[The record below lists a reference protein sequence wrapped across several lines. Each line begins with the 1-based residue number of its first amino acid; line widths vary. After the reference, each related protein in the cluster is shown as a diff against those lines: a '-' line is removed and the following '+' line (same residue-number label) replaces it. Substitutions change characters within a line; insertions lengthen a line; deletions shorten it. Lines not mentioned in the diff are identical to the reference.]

1 MKKLRLREFENLP
14 SGHTAH
20 PRQGW
25 DVKPAR
31 FRSKAL
37 ALKLC
42 YGGKRPQAPFSLMPP
57 RREAGDDT
65 DR

>member
-42 YGGKRPQAPFSLMPP
+42 YGGK
-57 RREAGDDT
+57 EASGT
-65 DR
+65 V